1 MARNYKKIKG
11 VTCKNGYWYA
21 RVEGNQKCCGKGNNG
36 HNLAKAARMKWEVKQ
51 YENREVSAGLKV
63 KKIHLRNVKD
73 LSNWY
78 MTLPSVQEQKIYKRR
93 IAIAK
98 NLLEYFGNKPLNQ
111 IERLQQEKYRQYRK
125 NQGAASGTID
135 LELNTLRSMYRMAVK
150 SKLIPSDFLP
160 GEFVLKNK
168 RIPRRTISDAEFGLL
183 LNHANDNFQ
192 DVLICAYES
201 AMRSS
206 EICKLT
212 VGQVKLDMKHIS
224 GDVLDYIDLGI
235 FDTKTGAR
243 RTVPVSLWLKDIL
256 KKRIQG
262 KDNED
267 PVFTTGTGRKF
278 TPIIIFK
285 HFRATCKKAG
295 ILCGDKHVNAKGE
308 RIGIVFHCFRHTCTS
323 RWVDMG
329 FSDEIIRRATGHKS
343 LEAYQQYIK
352 LDPHAVMRL
361 VKKQRD
367 KNEIKFKTTSERNL

>member
-1 MARNYKKIKG
+1 M
-11 VTCKNGYWYA
+11 
-21 RVEGNQKCCGKGNNG
+21 
-36 HNLAKAARMKWEVKQ
+36 
-51 YENREVSAGLKV
+51 
-63 KKIHLRNVKD
+63 
-73 LSNWY
+73 
-78 MTLPSVQEQKIYKRR
+78 
-93 IAIAK
+93 
-98 NLLEYFGNKPLNQ
+98 
-111 IERLQQEKYRQYRK
+111 QQEKYRQYRK
-125 NQGAASGTID
+125 NQSAASGTID

-243 RTVPVSLWLKDIL
+243 RTVPVSVWLKDIL

-367 KNEIKFKTTSERNL
+367 KNEIKFKTTSE